1 MNLRFRYWLFR
12 SLGSVLERLP
22 ERVDVA
28 AASTIAEGI
37 SHLPGWKRS
46 DLRENIRQVLVGATG
61 VDVDEDLLDRYLH
74 RALRS
79 YGRYWGEG
87 AKLPAMRPAD
97 VTARLRFSEG
107 EHHLRDA
114 VHSGRGVIVALPH
127 VGSWEWGAMFL
138 ADVGWPM
145 TAVVERLEP
154 PDLFEWF
161 VSKREAI
168 GLSVIPLDDAAGS
181 AVARVLRD
189 GGTVG
194 LLCDRDLQR
203 NGIGVDLLGAATTM
217 PAGPA
222 TLALRS
228 GAVLV
233 CAAVY
238 SGPGRDHHVV
248 VTPPIDTSR
257 KGRLREDVARVTQ
270 DVAHE
275 LGWLIRRAP
284 EQWHVLQSNWP
295 GAA

>member
-1 MNLRFRYWLFR
+1 
-12 SLGSVLERLP
+12 
-22 ERVDVA
+22 
-28 AASTIAEGI
+28 
-37 SHLPGWKRS
+37 
-46 DLRENIRQVLVGATG
+46 
-61 VDVDEDLLDRYLH
+61 
-74 RALRS
+74 
-79 YGRYWGEG
+79 
-87 AKLPAMRPAD
+87 MRPSD

-107 EHHLRDA
+107 EQHLRDA

-161 VSKREAI
+161 VAKREAI
-168 GLSVIPLDDAAGS
+168 GLSVIPLDDGAGG

-203 NGIGVDLLGAATTM
+203 NGIEVDLLGATTTV

-222 TLALRS
+222 TLAIRS
-228 GAVLV
+228 GAILL

-257 KGRLREDVARVTQ
+257 QGRLREDVARVTQ
-270 DVAHE
+270 DVARE

-284 EQWHVLQSNWP
+284 EQWHVLQRNWP
-295 GAA
+295 ATS

>member
-1 MNLRFRYWLFR
+1 VNLRFRYWLFR

-22 ERVDVA
+22 ERIDVG

-46 DLRENIRQVLVGATG
+46 DLRENIRQVLVGGTG
-61 VDVDEDLLDRYLH
+61 AEVDPDLLDRYLH
-74 RALRS
+74 RGLHS

-87 AKLPAMRPAD
+87 AKLPAMRPSD

-107 EHHLRDA
+107 EQHLRDA

-161 VSKREAI
+161 VAKREAI
-168 GLSVIPLDDAAGS
+168 GLSVIPLDDGAGG

-203 NGIGVDLLGAATTM
+203 NGIEVDLLGATTTV

-222 TLALRS
+222 TLAIRS
-228 GAVLV
+228 GAILL

-257 KGRLREDVARVTQ
+257 QGRLREDVARVTQ
-270 DVAHE
+270 DVARE

-284 EQWHVLQSNWP
+284 EQWHVLQRNWP
-295 GAA
+295 ATS